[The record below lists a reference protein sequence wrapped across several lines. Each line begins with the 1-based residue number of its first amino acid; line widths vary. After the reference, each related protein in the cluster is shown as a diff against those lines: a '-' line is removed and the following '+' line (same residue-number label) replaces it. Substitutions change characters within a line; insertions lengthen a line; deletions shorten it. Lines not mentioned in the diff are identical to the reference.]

1 MFYILSLQYSCSKLY
16 ILSLSDHERYF
27 CGCFTPDFYTCMIW
41 WPQMGI
47 HIQNNIKREFWIP
60 NCKLQL
66 NLGRYYLFS
75 MIYIAM
81 SKIPEAITWSSSPFI
96 SSHLGLLLC
105 CADGTV
111 RADTMS
117 WTGEETEAKNKLL
130 TNFFL
135 ICWAVFILVWL
146 PSLTCYTAN
155 SWADLWVRIN
165 PGDRESGAKVLLIR
179 QCPEGAVSLAGPL
192 QWLIAVVVVFST
204 PLYKEKEKPNSF

>member
-1 MFYILSLQYSCSKLY
+1 
-16 ILSLSDHERYF
+16 
-27 CGCFTPDFYTCMIW
+27 MIW

-81 SKIPEAITWSSSPFI
+81 SKIPEAITWSSSPLI

-117 WTGEETEAKNKLL
+117 WTGEETEAKDKLL
-130 TNFFL
+130 TNFFFDL
-135 ICWAVFILVWL
+135 LGCLHSGLAPQPHLLHSKQLSWLVGEDKPWGQGVWCQSSAYQAVPWG
-146 PSLTCYTAN
+146 C
-155 SWADLWVRIN
+155 
-165 PGDRESGAKVLLIR
+165 
-179 QCPEGAVSLAGPL
+179 C
-192 QWLIAVVVVFST
+192 
-204 PLYKEKEKPNSF
+204 